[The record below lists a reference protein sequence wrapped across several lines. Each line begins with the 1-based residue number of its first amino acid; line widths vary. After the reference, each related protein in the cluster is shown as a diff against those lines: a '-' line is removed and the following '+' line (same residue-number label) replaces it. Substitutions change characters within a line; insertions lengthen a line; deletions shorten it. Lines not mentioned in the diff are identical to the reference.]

1 MARSKTMAKTAAKP
15 ATRTKPVP
23 VRQGPPPWTAVG
35 RHAMLPEAAHDEIA
49 RFNFLANLNAH
60 LSGQVLPGIRTA
72 YEARVKPALERDL
85 GRAPKSRHEV
95 RKGLV
100 KDPYWQ
106 TWSALR
112 RSTMEMRQQA
122 GRALVLRQ
130 IDSLIEKAKKLNKG
144 KATLTLNPDLK
155 LPRYVAAVDHHI
167 MPGSYHTELKADDVS
182 AAANY
187 DAGLF
192 VTTGGALGLYSDG
205 GGVAVAEW
213 IKANAPDFKPK
224 RILDAGCG
232 LGHNVLPIAQAFPKA
247 EIIAIDVSA
256 PMLRYGHARAQALG
270 ITNVHFIQANIE
282 DADFADESFD
292 WIQTTMFLH
301 ETSHKAMPVLMKNI
315 YRMLKPGGLMAH
327 VEQPQYDDAKM
338 DVFEQ
343 AMRDWDAFYNNE
355 PYWTK
360 MHEVD
365 LDAAME
371 AAGFDRRD
379 CFVSPVFAVVDE
391 RIFPKPDTKAEDYG
405 RTPAW
410 DLHGAWKGKTKINAR
425 A

>member
-1 MARSKTMAKTAAKP
+1 MT
-15 ATRTKPVP
+15 
-23 VRQGPPPWTAVG
+23 
-35 RHAMLPEAAHDEIA
+35 
-49 RFNFLANLNAH
+49 
-60 LSGQVLPGIRTA
+60 
-72 YEARVKPALERDL
+72 
-85 GRAPKSRHEV
+85 
-95 RKGLV
+95 
-100 KDPYWQ
+100 
-106 TWSALR
+106 
-112 RSTMEMRQQA
+112 
-122 GRALVLRQ
+122 
-130 IDSLIEKAKKLNKG
+130 
-144 KATLTLNPDLK
+144 
-155 LPRYVAAVDHHI
+155 
-167 MPGSYHTELKADDVS
+167 

-213 IKANAPDFKPK
+213 IKANAPGFKPK
-224 RILDAGCG
+224 RILDIGCG

-247 EIIAIDVSA
+247 EVIAIDVAA

-270 ITNVHFIQANIE
+270 VKNVHFVQADGE
-282 DADFADESFD
+282 TADFGDESFD

-301 ETSHKAMPVLMKNI
+301 ETSHKAMPRLMRNI
-315 YRMLKPGGLMAH
+315 HRMLKPGGLMAH
-327 VEQPQYDDAKM
+327 VEQPQYDETM

-365 LDAAME
+365 LDQAMVD
-371 AAGFDRRD
+371 AGFARED

-391 RIFPKPDTKAEDYG
+391 RIFPKADKGKEDYG

-410 DLHGAWKGKTKINAR
+410 DLHGAWKGGRAAAR
-425 A
+425 APRPA